1 MTETSRLKECGFAA
15 VMVVL
20 STAFLVRAFMYPA
33 ASSQFPRFLMLLQ
46 LIFSASLFILSLRI
60 PKAANE
66 GGFKIAALYAPTK
79 VFVSSTVYVLA
90 IGYLGYFAATALF
103 LCGSMY
109 WFGKH
114 RPIVLIGVSGGFIL
128 TIYALFV
135 LFIGVRLPE
144 GLLI

>member
-1 MTETSRLKECGFAA
+1 
-15 VMVVL
+15 MVLL
-20 STAFLVRAFMYPA
+20 STAFLIRAFMYPA

-46 LIFSASLFILSLRI
+46 LIFSVVLLVLSLRI
-60 PKAANE
+60 PQAA
-66 GGFKIAALYAPTK
+66 GAKSFRLADLYPPFK
-79 VFVSSTVYVLA
+79 VFVASSVYVLA

-114 RPIVLIGVSGGFIL
+114 GPVLLIGVSGGFIL
-128 TIYALFV
+128 TVYALFV

>member
-1 MTETSRLKECGFAA
+1 
-15 VMVVL
+15 MV
-20 STAFLVRAFMYPA
+20 
-33 ASSQFPRFLMLLQ
+33 
-46 LIFSASLFILSLRI
+46 LFVLSLRV
-60 PKAANE
+60 PQAA
-66 GGFKIAALYAPTK
+66 GTGSFRLATLYPPIK
-79 VFVSSTVYVLA
+79 VFVASAVYVLA
-90 IGYLGYFAATALF
+90 IGYLGYFASTALF

-114 RPIVLIGVSGGFIL
+114 GPVVLISVSGGFIL

>member
-1 MTETSRLKECGFAA
+1 MAKTSRTRECGFAA
-15 VMVVL
+15 AMVLL
-20 STAFLVRAFMYPA
+20 SAAFLIRAFMYPA

-46 LIFSASLFILSLRI
+46 LIFSVILFVLSLRV
-60 PKAANE
+60 PRAA
-66 GGFKIAALYAPTK
+66 GTGSFRLAALYPPIK
-79 VFVSSTVYVLA
+79 VFVASAVYVLA
-90 IGYLGYFAATALF
+90 IGYLGYFTATALF

-114 RPIVLIGVSGGFIL
+114 GPLVLIGVSGGFIL
-128 TIYALFV
+128 TVYALFI

>member
-1 MTETSRLKECGFAA
+1 
-15 VMVVL
+15 MVLL
-20 STAFLVRAFMYPA
+20 STAFLFRAFMYPA

-46 LIFSASLFILSLRI
+46 LIFSVVLLVLSLRI
-60 PKAANE
+60 PQAA
-66 GGFKIAALYAPTK
+66 GAKIFRLADVYPPFK
-79 VFVSSTVYVLA
+79 VFVASSVYVLA

-114 RPIVLIGVSGGFIL
+114 GPVVLIGVSGGFIL
-128 TIYALFV
+128 TVYALFV